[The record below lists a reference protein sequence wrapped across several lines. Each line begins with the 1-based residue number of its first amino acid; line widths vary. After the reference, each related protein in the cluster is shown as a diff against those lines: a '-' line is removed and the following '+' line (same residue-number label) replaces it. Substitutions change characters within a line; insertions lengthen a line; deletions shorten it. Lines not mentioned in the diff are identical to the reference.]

1 MMKDR
6 TKRLAR
12 RTVAAGLLVCV
23 VFVFAAIGSWH
34 ALAQTAAKP
43 GPFTEAQAQAGQAAY
58 AQNCAKCHDSG
69 EAPPLNGAGFLN
81 VWASR
86 STHDLFARVKDTVP
100 VDNPGS
106 LSNET
111 VVPIIAWLLKNNGVA
126 AGPIAFTPTTAV
138 AINTIAPSEAPQQA
152 GGGRRRAGGEDDASA
167 AGGPLS
173 ADAELRRGSIPFR
186 TGITVEGPVAKYTP
200 ITEEMMVHPPAADW
214 LMHYGNYAGWSHS
227 PLIQNTPKNVQ
238 NLQLRWVWSM
248 DDGERQQITPL
259 VHDGVMFVSNNI
271 SNRVPALKAKP

>member
-12 RTVAAGLLVCV
+12 RTVAAGMTASAAIAI
-23 VFVFAAIGSWH
+23 AAIGSWH

-43 GPFTEAQAQAGQAAY
+43 GPFTDAQAQAGQAAY

-86 STHDLFARVKDTVP
+86 STHDLFARGKDTMP

-111 VVPIIAWLLKNNGVA
+111 GVPIIAWLLKNNGVA
-126 AGPIAFTPTTAV
+126 AGPKAFTPTTAV
-138 AINTIAPSEAPQQA
+138 AINTIAPS
-152 GGGRRRAGGEDDASA
+152 
-167 AGGPLS
+167 
-173 ADAELRRGSIPFR
+173 
-186 TGITVEGPVAKYTP
+186 VALLL
-200 ITEEMMVHPPAADW
+200 A
-214 LMHYGNYAGWSHS
+214 
-227 PLIQNTPKNVQ
+227 
-238 NLQLRWVWSM
+238 
-248 DDGERQQITPL
+248 
-259 VHDGVMFVSNNI
+259 
-271 SNRVPALKAKP
+271 